1 MALISPT
8 YNNIEQN
15 NDEKLK
21 NIKHVTVDFLAKY
34 VRVLMIE
41 IDTIQKHSILLDILF
56 RKTTHSSCTSSFLAL
71 SLQDF
76 ITCTQ
81 YQDLIMFHDVQDF
94 V

>member
-1 MALISPT
+1 MALISPI

-21 NIKHVTVDFLAKY
+21 NIKHVTVRPGSND
-34 VRVLMIE
+34 R
-41 IDTIQKHSILLDILF
+41 DTIQKHSILLDILF

-71 SLQDF
+71 SLQDL